1 MDYVHK
7 TVLLT
12 VRVIIDSIGFSAIKI
27 VYFDESVHDK
37 KFLKKGFQVR
47 EHDHAM
53 VNKAQLCTKMKEM
66 LY

>member
-37 KFLKKGFQVR
+37 KFLKKGFQV
-47 EHDHAM
+47 M
-53 VNKAQLCTKMKEM
+53 TMLWYVNKAQLCTKMKEM